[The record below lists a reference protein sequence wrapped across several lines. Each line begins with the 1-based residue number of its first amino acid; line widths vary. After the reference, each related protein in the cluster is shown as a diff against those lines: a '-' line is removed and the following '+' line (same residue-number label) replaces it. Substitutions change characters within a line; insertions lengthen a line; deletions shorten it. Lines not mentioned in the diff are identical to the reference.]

1 MQDAISEIVT
11 KKLTGNLLT
20 DKEQS
25 AFDEWLLVPAN
36 ADEYAELVRVWT
48 LAGKIDYTMD
58 VDVDAEWEQ
67 FKQLTQKRRFIRPQ
81 FAWIASAVAS
91 VALLVGIF
99 TFRSANQT
107 DIVKYASTDTETMIV
122 LPDSSLVWLNKNS
135 QIAYKYNEQ
144 KHSRTVALIGEA
156 MFKVRHTGDDFVVKT
171 PHHIFTKVLGT
182 SFNLKAY
189 ADAKN
194 VDLAVV
200 EGKVSFGSRHK
211 STIVTNGQQ
220 ASFDC
225 KKRDLVPVDSLDNN
239 SIAWHTGLFS
249 YDNKSLSQ
257 ISAQLGNYLNKKI
270 VLPKDARNVQY
281 TGKFDHPTAESV
293 AEIIATA
300 LNWNYQITDNEI
312 VFTKR

>member
-1 MQDAISEIVT
+1 MQEAISEIVA
-11 KKLTGNLLT
+11 KNISGSALTEQEQALL
-20 DKEQS
+20 
-25 AFDEWLLVPAN
+25 DEWLLVPAN

-48 LAGKIDYTMD
+48 ITGKVGYTMH

-67 FKQLTQKRRFIRPQ
+67 FKQLTQKHRVIRPH
-81 FAWIASAVAS
+81 FAWVASIAAS

-99 TFRSANQT
+99 TFRSANQA
-107 DIVKYASTDTETMIV
+107 DIVKYASADTEKMIV

-135 QIAYKYNEQ
+135 QIAYQYNKQ
-144 KHSRTVALIGEA
+144 KHSRNVALVGEA
-156 MFKVRHTGDDFVVKT
+156 MFKVRHNGDDFVVKT
-171 PHHIFTKVLGT
+171 PQHIFTKVLGT

-211 STIVTNGQQ
+211 STIVTKGQQ

-225 KKRDLVPVDSLDNN
+225 KKRDLVPVDSLDSNA
-239 SIAWHTGLFS
+239 IAWHSGLFS
-249 YDNKSLSQ
+249 FDNKPLSQ

-270 VLPKDARNVQY
+270 VLPKDTRNIQY

-293 AEIIATA
+293 AEIVATA
-300 LNWNYQITDNEI
+300 MSWNYQITSDEI
-312 VFTKR
+312 VFSKR